1 MHIHSFIKPSLTL
14 VNFSLPDLLSEYERL
29 KSEYSELQFKHEQIL
44 TDHVQSDAQLNEK
57 LSQEISDKERV
68 RTEFEQKLLEVAQ
81 EKEKLEA
88 LHNENQS
95 EIDLLAS
102 QLQDKTATLIDLETT
117 SSNNLQEKSQ
127 EVEGLKRKIEELEK
141 EKEVIYLKDVTL
153 NEYKTFLSVSF

>member
-14 VNFSLPDLLSEYERL
+14 VNFSFPDLLSEYERL
-29 KSEYSELQFKHEQIL
+29 KSEYSELQLKHEQTL
-44 TDHVQSDAQLNEK
+44 TDHVQSDDQLNEK

-68 RTEFEQKLLEVAQ
+68 RTEFEQKLLEVTQ

-127 EVEGLKRKIEELEK
+127 EVEGLKQKIEELEK

-153 NEYKTFLSVSF
+153 NENKTFFSVSS

>member
-1 MHIHSFIKPSLTL
+1 MHIHSFIKPSITL
-14 VNFSLPDLLSEYERL
+14 VNFSFPDLLSEYERL
-29 KSEYSELQFKHEQIL
+29 KSEYSELQFKHEQTL
-44 TDHVQSDAQLNEK
+44 TDHVQADAQFNEK
-57 LSQEISDKERV
+57 LSQEIFDKERV
-68 RTEFEQKLLEVAQ
+68 RTEFEQKLLEVTQ

-102 QLQDKTATLIDLETT
+102 QLQDKTATLIDLEAT
-117 SSNNLQEKSQ
+117 SSNYLQEKSQ